1 MPACVCE
8 AASSNGHPS
17 RLRRDRTAACDT
29 FDVPPVRLC
38 ASRSGQGGR
47 LDYYR
52 AALRPSRQG
61 LPERHAIRAVRPRRW
76 VFKEYIRHR
85 ITAIVLLA
93 GDVEC
98 LEKAGRDL
106 YDFYT
111 ASGYRVIHLPIS
123 DFGVPSKGELA
134 KAVSETLQ
142 LAVQGH
148 NTAIHCSGGI
158 GRTGMF
164 TGVHGARGT
173 RPWAGRSHCLGQ
185 GAHPRGCSDGRPA
198 ADGY

>member
-1 MPACVCE
+1 V
-8 AASSNGHPS
+8 
-17 RLRRDRTAACDT
+17 TAQPEE
-29 FDVPPVRLC
+29 V
-38 ASRSGQGGR
+38 
-47 LDYYR
+47 
-52 AALRPSRQG
+52 ALIITELPFG
-61 LPERHAIRAVRPRRW
+61 LPGRVYRSAMPFGLYDPDGE

-93 GDVEC
+93 GEVEC

-111 ASGYRVIHLPIS
+111 GSGYRVIHLPIS

-164 TGVHGARGT
+164 LACMAQRALGLGPDEAIGWVRARIPGAVQTDAQRQMV
-173 RPWAGRSHCLGQ
+173 LDF
-185 GAHPRGCSDGRPA
+185 GA
-198 ADGY
+198 

>member
-1 MPACVCE
+1 MGWLRQMAIRPALGGIALRRVTHSTYHRYACV
-8 AASSNGHPS
+8 P
-17 RLRRDRTAACDT
+17 
-29 FDVPPVRLC
+29 
-38 ASRSGQGGR
+38 
-47 LDYYR
+47 R
-52 AALRPSRQG
+52 AQAEEVALIITELPFG
-61 LPERHAIRAVRPRRW
+61 LPGRVYRSAMPFGLYDPDGE

-164 TGVHGARGT
+164 LACM
-173 RPWAGRSHCLGQ
+173 AQ
-185 GAHPRGCSDGRPA
+185 GALGLGPDEAIAWVRARIPGAVQTDAQRQMVIDFGA
-198 ADGY
+198 

>member
-1 MPACVCE
+1 MP
-8 AASSNGHPS
+8 
-17 RLRRDRTAACDT
+17 
-29 FDVPPVRLC
+29 
-38 ASRSGQGGR
+38 
-47 LDYYR
+47 R
-52 AALRPSRQG
+52 AQAEEVALIITELPFG
-61 LPERHAIRAVRPRRW
+61 LPGRVYRSAMPFGLYDPDGE